1 MYFFYRFNIRLSYF
15 TFINFLYPCSELSRQ
30 TNDCKKNRHRV
41 PWYRTFLLWNFS
53 LLWTTFWTVIYSW
66 KQTFFSNKNDPKRSI
81 RVSSLHRI
89 PFMVKAYFCRPISFA
104 RKPNDWVK
112 SKIRTKIFS
121 QRMTRS
127 SCTCV
132 KLTCRRQQFN
142 RLEYVLAVFYIK
154 NTIVTPHKM
163 LKCFFRHSH
172 LWFRLSQ

>member
-1 MYFFYRFNIRLSYF
+1 M
-15 TFINFLYPCSELSRQ
+15 
-30 TNDCKKNRHRV
+30 
-41 PWYRTFLLWNFS
+41 LWNFL

-112 SKIRTKIFS
+112 YKNRTQIFC
-121 QRMTRS
+121 QRLTRS

-132 KLTCRRQQFN
+132 KLTCRRQRFN
-142 RLEYVLAVFYIK
+142 RLEYVLAIFYII
-154 NTIVTPHKM
+154 NTILTWHTM
-163 LKCFFRHSH
+163 LKCYFSAFSFMI
-172 LWFRLSQ
+172 WTFAISWTRLAVFYHIIMRVLCFLKGCLFE